1 MVLANNSEF
10 SVIVMRRELLR
21 AACAGI
27 LLMAVSCA
35 PPAVGTPLP
44 DRVRRSLEADIQQVK
59 ADAAR
64 GDAKAEFRLGLAYFH
79 GVTVRRDYDEALA
92 QFQKSA
98 AQGYYKAEDMLGF
111 YYAYGIGVTANADEA
126 IKWYTKAAT
135 AGDPVA
141 QANLGLTYEQGQL
154 VPVDL
159 EEAARWY
166 RLAADQDHAMAQAH
180 LGWMALAGKGLPA
193 NEEVAK
199 AWLARAAAH
208 GDPEGLYFY
217 SRCFD
222 GTDSH
227 PPDHAEILK
236 WLTLAEPRLSA
247 ESPLRQQ
254 AVDRIQYL
262 RARMTSD
269 ELKEVQVRV
278 DAFRPTPEQWDIL
291 ER

>member
-1 MVLANNSEF
+1 
-10 SVIVMRRELLR
+10 MRRGLSR
-21 AACAGI
+21 AACAAI

-44 DRVRRSLEADIQQVK
+44 DKVRRSLEADIQQVE

-79 GVTVRRDYDEALA
+79 GVTVRRDYDKALV

-111 YYAYGIGVTANADEA
+111 YYAYGIGVTANPDEA
-126 IKWYTKAAT
+126 IKWYTKAAM

-141 QANLGLTYEQGQL
+141 QANLGLTYEQGEL
-154 VPVDL
+154 VPRDL

-166 RLAADQDHAMAQAH
+166 RMAADQDHALAQAH
-180 LGWMALAGKGLPA
+180 LGWMAMAGQGLPA
-193 NEEVAK
+193 DEQVAK
-199 AWLARAAAH
+199 AWLSRAAAH

-236 WLTLAEPRLSA
+236 WLALAEPRLRPG
-247 ESPLRQQ
+247 SPLHQK
-254 AVDRIQYL
+254 AVDRIRSL
-262 RARMTSD
+262 RASMTSD
-269 ELKEVQVRV
+269 ELKAVQARV
-278 DAFRPTPEQWDIL
+278 DAFRPAPEQWNIL
-291 ER
+291 DE